1 MKKLFENWRK
11 HTNEA
16 AYEPGRAGTFDIDT
30 GEEYLSPED
39 INQEEIRDL
48 ADKFNVEASVEIA
61 SDGEP
66 AILVRH
72 QNGETTVYN
81 DAEEMYQELASRLEM
96 SEARLP
102 AWERPG
108 NVTPPDDVKVM
119 IPGYGSMRIYQIKRK
134 LAEMLRE
141 AAEDAAKDP
150 PHYSHLDGGV
160 IQALH
165 QALKENDIQ

>member
-96 SEARLP
+96 SEATDR
-102 AWERPG
+102 EI
-108 NVTPPDDVKVM
+108 M
-119 IPGYGSMRIYQIKRK
+119 IPGDGSMMMSQIKRK

-150 PHYSHLDGGV
+150 PHSSHLDGGV

>member
-30 GEEYLSPED
+30 GEEHLSPED

-61 SDGEP
+61 SDGAP

-72 QNGETTVYN
+72 QNGEITVYN
-81 DAEEMYQELASRLEM
+81 DAEEMYRELASRLGM
-96 SEARLP
+96 SEATDR
-102 AWERPG
+102 EI
-108 NVTPPDDVKVM
+108 M
-119 IPGYGSMRIYQIKRK
+119 IPGYGSMMLSQIKRK